1 MRHPLV
7 LAVRQLGAVA
17 FARVLD
23 LIREDGASERA
34 VMTMFRPEELAVP
47 GNTDVACPPS
57 LVQTSLAATTGRL

>member
-1 MRHPLV
+1 
-7 LAVRQLGAVA
+7 VA